1 MAHSEA
7 SVARSDAV
15 ERRAYAALTGAP
27 ELIAAAD
34 EAMTLADEADRNA
47 DGPNLKVRQA
57 VIEADPVTA
66 AALGWLTLPDLTE
79 RVRGAG
85 RRRSLL
91 RPAEVDLIDKEG
103 LGAIR
108 TVVRARLTGA
118 PLEDVATRDRGFAA
132 NYALAARGSAED
144 AERIRRLLAK
154 NGLLDEGESDSQ

>member
-1 MAHSEA
+1 MAGGGSVAHSEA

-85 RRRSLL
+85 SRRSLL
-91 RPAEVDLIDKEG
+91 RPAEVD
-103 LGAIR
+103 
-108 TVVRARLTGA
+108 
-118 PLEDVATRDRGFAA
+118 
-132 NYALAARGSAED
+132 
-144 AERIRRLLAK
+144 
-154 NGLLDEGESDSQ
+154 